1 MPVPS
6 AEPRRGG
13 PRKRDLVLR
22 TVVDELAVTPYA
34 QLTVERIAEASGVH
48 KTTLYRW
55 WSGKPEL
62 VADALATLMDTGPVP
77 DTGST
82 RDDLVQ
88 WLAGTVRNY
97 AGSPLG
103 VAMPALISDL
113 ARTPEG
119 LAAFRGA
126 FLADR
131 RTNCVEVIDRGWR
144 GEICRPISTSTCSWT
159 RSRAPSSTAKWSAV
173 AWSTPTSPSAWST
186 CSYRRRVAPASSADV
201 TRTAAA
207 QMNAARN
214 PSPSI
219 GATTSGPRIWP
230 RP

>member
-126 FLADR
+126 FLAER
-131 RTNCVEVIDRGWR
+131 RTNCVEVIDRGVAR
-144 GEICRPISTSTCSWT
+144 GDLPPDLDVDLFMDTL
-159 RSRAPSSTAKWSAV
+159 AGAV
-173 AWSTPTSPSAWST
+173 FYRQVVSGGLVDADLAERVVDLLLPSASG
-186 CSYRRRVAPASSADV
+186 
-201 TRTAAA
+201 
-207 QMNAARN
+207 ARE
-214 PSPSI
+214 
-219 GATTSGPRIWP
+219 
-230 RP
+230 

>member
-1 MPVPS
+1 MQRNVALHRIAWQHARMPVPS

-126 FLADR
+126 FLAER
-131 RTNCVEVIDRGWR
+131 RTNCVEVIDRGVAR
-144 GEICRPISTSTCSWT
+144 GDL
-159 RSRAPSSTAKWSAV
+159 PSDLDVDLFMDTLAGAV
-173 AWSTPTSPSAWST
+173 FYRQVVSGGLVDADLAERVVDLLLPSASG
-186 CSYRRRVAPASSADV
+186 
-201 TRTAAA
+201 
-207 QMNAARN
+207 ARE
-214 PSPSI
+214 
-219 GATTSGPRIWP
+219 
-230 RP
+230 

>member
-88 WLAGTVRNY
+88 WLSGTVRNY

-126 FLADR
+126 FLAER
-131 RTNCVEVIDRGWR
+131 RTNCAEVIDRGVAR
-144 GEICRPISTSTCSWT
+144 GDLP
-159 RSRAPSSTAKWSAV
+159 ADLDVDLFMDMLAGAV
-173 AWSTPTSPSAWST
+173 FYRQVVSGGLVDADLAERVVDLLLPSASG
-186 CSYRRRVAPASSADV
+186 
-201 TRTAAA
+201 TRE
-207 QMNAARN
+207 
-214 PSPSI
+214 
-219 GATTSGPRIWP
+219 
-230 RP
+230 

>member
-1 MPVPS
+1 MQRNVALYFTPWQGVGMPVSS
-6 AEPRRGG
+6 ADARRGG

-22 TVVDELAVTPYA
+22 TVVDELAVTTYA

-82 RDDLVQ
+82 RRDLVE
-88 WLAGTVRNY
+88 WLTGTARNY

-119 LAAFRGA
+119 LAAFRVA
-126 FLADR
+126 FLAER
-131 RTNCVEVIDRGWR
+131 RANCAEVIERGVGR
-144 GEICRPISTSTCSWT
+144 GDLPADLDVDLFMDTLAGAVFYRQVVTGG
-159 RSRAPSSTAKWSAV
+159 RVDADTAERVVDLLLPV
-173 AWSTPTSPSAWST
+173 AGGA
-186 CSYRRRVAPASSADV
+186 RR
-201 TRTAAA
+201 
-207 QMNAARN
+207 
-214 PSPSI
+214 
-219 GATTSGPRIWP
+219 
-230 RP
+230 

>member
-126 FLADR
+126 FLAER
-131 RTNCVEVIDRGWR
+131 RTNCVEVIHRGVAR
-144 GEICRPISTSTCSWT
+144 GDL
-159 RSRAPSSTAKWSAV
+159 PSDLDVDLFMDTLAGAV
-173 AWSTPTSPSAWST
+173 FYRQVVSGGLVDADLAERVVDLLLPSASG
-186 CSYRRRVAPASSADV
+186 
-201 TRTAAA
+201 
-207 QMNAARN
+207 ARE
-214 PSPSI
+214 
-219 GATTSGPRIWP
+219 
-230 RP
+230 

>member
-88 WLAGTVRNY
+88 WLTGTVRNY

-126 FLADR
+126 FLAER
-131 RTNCVEVIDRGWR
+131 RTNCVEVIDRGVAR
-144 GEICRPISTSTCSWT
+144 GDLP
-159 RSRAPSSTAKWSAV
+159 ADLDVDLFMDALAGAV
-173 AWSTPTSPSAWST
+173 FYRQVVSGGLVDADLAERVVDLLLPSASG
-186 CSYRRRVAPASSADV
+186 
-201 TRTAAA
+201 
-207 QMNAARN
+207 ARE
-214 PSPSI
+214 
-219 GATTSGPRIWP
+219 
-230 RP
+230 

>member
-1 MPVPS
+1 MQRNVALHSIAWQHARMPVPS

-126 FLADR
+126 FLAER
-131 RTNCVEVIDRGWR
+131 RTNCVEVIDRGVAR
-144 GEICRPISTSTCSWT
+144 GDL
-159 RSRAPSSTAKWSAV
+159 PSDLDLDLFMDTLAGAV
-173 AWSTPTSPSAWST
+173 FYRQVVSGGLVDADLAERVVDLLLPSASG
-186 CSYRRRVAPASSADV
+186 
-201 TRTAAA
+201 
-207 QMNAARN
+207 ARE
-214 PSPSI
+214 
-219 GATTSGPRIWP
+219 
-230 RP
+230 

>member
-126 FLADR
+126 FLAER
-131 RTNCVEVIDRGWR
+131 RTNCVEVIDRGVAR
-144 GEICRPISTSTCSWT
+144 GDL
-159 RSRAPSSTAKWSAV
+159 PSDLDVDLFMDTLAGAV
-173 AWSTPTSPSAWST
+173 FYRQVVSGGLVDADLAERVVDLLLPSASG
-186 CSYRRRVAPASSADV
+186 
-201 TRTAAA
+201 
-207 QMNAARN
+207 ARE
-214 PSPSI
+214 
-219 GATTSGPRIWP
+219 
-230 RP
+230 

>member
-88 WLAGTVRNY
+88 WLTGTVRNY

-126 FLADR
+126 FLAER
-131 RTNCVEVIDRGWR
+131 RTNCVEVIDRGVAR
-144 GEICRPISTSTCSWT
+144 GDL
-159 RSRAPSSTAKWSAV
+159 SADLDV
-173 AWSTPTSPSAWST
+173 DLFMDTLAGAVFYRQVVSGGLVDADLAERVVDLLLPSASG
-186 CSYRRRVAPASSADV
+186 
-201 TRTAAA
+201 
-207 QMNAARN
+207 ARE
-214 PSPSI
+214 
-219 GATTSGPRIWP
+219 
-230 RP
+230 

>member
-22 TVVDELAVTPYA
+22 AVVDELAVTPYA

-88 WLAGTVRNY
+88 WLTGTVRNY

-126 FLADR
+126 FLAER
-131 RTNCVEVIDRGWR
+131 RTNCVEVIDRGVAR
-144 GEICRPISTSTCSWT
+144 GDL
-159 RSRAPSSTAKWSAV
+159 PSDLDVDLFMDTLAGAV
-173 AWSTPTSPSAWST
+173 FYRQVVSGGLVDADLAERVVDLLLPSASG
-186 CSYRRRVAPASSADV
+186 
-201 TRTAAA
+201 
-207 QMNAARN
+207 ARE
-214 PSPSI
+214 
-219 GATTSGPRIWP
+219 
-230 RP
+230 

>member
-88 WLAGTVRNY
+88 WLTGTVRNY

-126 FLADR
+126 FLAER
-131 RTNCVEVIDRGWR
+131 RTNCVEVIDRGVAR
-144 GEICRPISTSTCSWT
+144 GDL
-159 RSRAPSSTAKWSAV
+159 PSDLDVDLFMDTLAGAV
-173 AWSTPTSPSAWST
+173 FYRQVVSGGLVDADLAERVVDLLLPSASG
-186 CSYRRRVAPASSADV
+186 
-201 TRTAAA
+201 
-207 QMNAARN
+207 ARE
-214 PSPSI
+214 
-219 GATTSGPRIWP
+219 
-230 RP
+230 

>member
-131 RTNCVEVIDRGWR
+131 RTNCVEVIDRGVAR
-144 GEICRPISTSTCSWT
+144 GDL
-159 RSRAPSSTAKWSAV
+159 PSDLDLDLFMDTLAGAV
-173 AWSTPTSPSAWST
+173 FYRQVVSGGLVDADLAERVVDLLLPSASG
-186 CSYRRRVAPASSADV
+186 
-201 TRTAAA
+201 
-207 QMNAARN
+207 ARE
-214 PSPSI
+214 
-219 GATTSGPRIWP
+219 
-230 RP
+230 

>member
-1 MPVPS
+1 MQRNVALHPIAWQHARMPVPS

-34 QLTVERIAEASGVH
+34 QLTVERIAEASVCAQDH
-48 KTTLYRW
+48 AV
-55 WSGKPEL
+55 PL
-62 VADALATLMDTGPVP
+62 VVGQAGTRRRRTRDTDGHRAGP

-88 WLAGTVRNY
+88 WLTGTVRNY
-97 AGSPLG
+97 AGSTLG

-119 LAAFRGA
+119 LAAFRA
-126 FLADR
+126 HSLPSAAH
-131 RTNCVEVIDRGWR
+131 NCVEVIDRGVAR
-144 GEICRPISTSTCSWT
+144 GDLPPISTSTCSWT
-159 RSRAPSSTAKWSAV
+159 HSRAPSSTVRWSAV

-186 CSYRRRVAPASSADV
+186 CSYRRRVEPASS
-201 TRTAAA
+201 
-207 QMNAARN
+207 Q
-214 PSPSI
+214 
-219 GATTSGPRIWP
+219 TSRE
-230 RP
+230 RLQRK

>member
-126 FLADR
+126 FLAER
-131 RTNCVEVIDRGWR
+131 RTNCVEVIDRGVAR
-144 GEICRPISTSTCSWT
+144 GDL
-159 RSRAPSSTAKWSAV
+159 PSDLDLDLFMDTLAGAV
-173 AWSTPTSPSAWST
+173 FYRQVVSGGLVDADLAERVVDLLLPSASG
-186 CSYRRRVAPASSADV
+186 
-201 TRTAAA
+201 
-207 QMNAARN
+207 ARE
-214 PSPSI
+214 
-219 GATTSGPRIWP
+219 
-230 RP
+230 